1 MIFYPAMSCVTSWF
15 FKRRA
20 FAFGV
25 VASGSSLGGK
35 NLAFLDYIDYTYLL
49 LIIFS
54 RRYISDHGATSD

>member
-1 MIFYPAMSCVTSWF
+1 MIFYPAMSSVTSWF

-35 NLAFLDYIDYTYLL
+35 NNDFIAVSNSY
-49 LIIFS
+49 
-54 RRYISDHGATSD
+54 